1 MTFDKPVPPEFHAEV
16 QKTFSLLQAI
26 ALLIAIMGGTA
37 IMLGLIL
44 GFGRAGLRILQG
56 KPAAAEPEFL
66 SLHLAPQNAA
76 PKVSQENPG

>member
-1 MTFDKPVPPEFHAEV
+1 VA
-16 QKTFSLLQAI
+16 
-26 ALLIAIMGGTA
+26 GGTA

-44 GFGRAGLRILQG
+44 GFGRASLRVLRG

-76 PKVSQENPG
+76 PRVGPEDV